1 MNQIKM
7 IGIDHSKAAVEHR
20 ERFSFTKAGA
30 CKAMEMMKKKA
41 GIEGVIILSTCNR
54 TELWVSVKAGLKISL
69 YEELCDLKQ
78 MDHSKREKYE
88 PFFSEREG
96 DAAVYHLFETACGL
110 RSKIVGD
117 DQIISQVKDALA
129 LSREVFCT
137 DKVLETLFRTA
148 ISAGKK
154 VKSQVRLAER
164 HTSAITGVLQNLKAQ
179 GMEFKNLT
187 CMVIGNGEM
196 GKLAATALLQ
206 EGADVTVTVRQYHH
220 GQVQIP
226 AGCSRINYGDR
237 MAYLKYCDL
246 VISATASPNCT
257 IKYQEVIQV
266 SRKKQV
272 IMIDLAVPRDIDRKV
287 GTLEGIILY
296 DIDSFGL
303 DAEQESVKAAVQKAR
318 EILQEFLKEFRRWY
332 ECGDLVPVIQQIS
345 AQASKD
351 VELRLK
357 KPLRQIQIADKE
369 REELEN
375 AVQMAA
381 SKVMNKILFGLKEQL
396 DVSTWRE
403 CVEAAARIYPEE
415 EGQEN
420 E

>member
-30 CKAMEMMKKKA
+30 CKAMEMLKERA

-54 TELWVSVKAGLKISL
+54 TELWVSVKSELQLSL

-78 MDHSKREKYE
+78 MDRSDREKYQ
-88 PFFSEREG
+88 PFFGEREG

-129 LSREVFCT
+129 LSREAFCT

-164 HTSAITGVLQNLKAQ
+164 DTSAITGVLRNLKAQ
-179 GMEFKNLT
+179 GMKFKNLT

-196 GKLAATALLQ
+196 GRLAATALLR

-220 GQVQIP
+220 GQVRIP
-226 AGCSRINYGDR
+226 EGCSRINYGDR
-237 MAYLKYCDL
+237 MTYLKYCDL

-266 SRKKQV
+266 SRKKQI
-272 IMIDLAVPRDIDRKV
+272 IMIDLAVPRDIDQKV

-357 KPLRQIQIADKE
+357 KTLRQIQIADKE

>member
-1 MNQIKM
+1 
-7 IGIDHSKAAVEHR
+7 
-20 ERFSFTKAGA
+20 
-30 CKAMEMMKKKA
+30 
-41 GIEGVIILSTCNR
+41 
-54 TELWVSVKAGLKISL
+54 
-69 YEELCDLKQ
+69 
-78 MDHSKREKYE
+78 
-88 PFFSEREG
+88 
-96 DAAVYHLFETACGL
+96 
-110 RSKIVGD
+110 
-117 DQIISQVKDALA
+117 
-129 LSREVFCT
+129 
-137 DKVLETLFRTA
+137 
-148 ISAGKK
+148 
-154 VKSQVRLAER
+154 
-164 HTSAITGVLQNLKAQ
+164 
-179 GMEFKNLT
+179 
-187 CMVIGNGEM
+187 
-196 GKLAATALLQ
+196 
-206 EGADVTVTVRQYHH
+206 
-220 GQVQIP
+220 
-226 AGCSRINYGDR
+226 
-237 MAYLKYCDL
+237 
-246 VISATASPNCT
+246 
-257 IKYQEVIQV
+257 
-266 SRKKQV
+266 
-272 IMIDLAVPRDIDRKV
+272 MIDLAVPRDIDRKV